1 MNIPAENLIPHRPP
15 MCFIHALTHCD
26 DASTHAT
33 ARFNADDFAVS
44 NHLVLEAALV
54 ECVAQTIAAS
64 LAHSCRGDNPPALG
78 MLAAVTD
85 FQILARP
92 AAGENLKIEV
102 RERKRLGPM
111 RLVSGMIICEGQLI
125 ASGELTVYA

>member
-1 MNIPAENLIPHRPP
+1 
-15 MCFIHALTHCD
+15 
-26 DASTHAT
+26 
-33 ARFNADDFAVS
+33 
-44 NHLVLEAALV
+44 
-54 ECVAQTIAAS
+54 
-64 LAHSCRGDNPPALG
+64 